1 MPYLSKISLYI
12 IRKLVKLK
20 KSKANTVTNM
30 CRLKELTLKP
40 LHIHHQFDV

>member
-20 KSKANTVTNM
+20 KIKANNKYVQTKKITYF
-30 CRLKELTLKP
+30 KTITYP
-40 LHIHHQFDV
+40 TSI